1 MRWEACREVRLR
13 RLAVPAVAVVMTT
26 AAMICSSMACSSA
39 AGAQTLELRSGH
51 GVSVEADAGSVTIDG
66 YLPAR
71 VGSLSTLA
79 WGSTDQLAASA
90 TGTVSQF
97 ETGHLAAYGELHAE
111 VGVGPVWPVSIAWVS
126 DAGGG
131 AYRGQPTSGYIRTG
145 LRATRAIDMG
155 GHLWFVAGVG
165 RAGGDGS
172 YGTARGSLGA
182 SGQSH
187 GFTGVATADVVQAR
201 ASYADFTWRAAWSPR
216 TGTALART
224 SVDVTAGVRAGN
236 APGSRR
242 DWSEVGATVRLSRW
256 SALTAAYGT
265 SPSDPERAIQAVR
278 ATSIGLRLSFGG
290 PNGWSSLPAVS
301 RSAVRAVSAVS
312 GATPGKVSADGKRAL
327 TIHMRGNM
335 HGSTRLDIMG
345 DFTGWRALPMQHAA
359 DDAWTV
365 RVALQPGTH
374 HLNIRADRGEWQS
387 APGLPEIQDD
397 FGGHTSVLVV
407 P

>member
-1 MRWEACREVRLR
+1 
-13 RLAVPAVAVVMTT
+13 MTT
-26 AAMICSSMACSSA
+26 AATICSSIACSSM
-39 AGAQTLELRSGH
+39 AGAQTLEPQSGH
-51 GVSVEADAGSVTIDG
+51 GVAVEANAGSVTIDG

-71 VGSLSTLA
+71 VSSLSTLA

-90 TGTVSQF
+90 IGTVSQF

-111 VGVGPVWPVSIAWVS
+111 AGVGPVWPVSIAWVS

-131 AYRGQPTSGYIRTG
+131 AYRGQPTSGYIRTA
-145 LRATRAIDMG
+145 LRVTRAMDTG
-155 GHLWFVAGVG
+155 GHLWMVAGVG

-187 GFTGVATADVVQAR
+187 RFIGVATADVVHAR
-201 ASYADFTWRAAWSPR
+201 TSYADFTWRAAWSPG

-236 APGSRR
+236 ALGSRH

-265 SPSDPERAIQAVR
+265 SPSDPERATQAVR
-278 ATSIGLRLSFGG
+278 STSIGLRLSFGG
-290 PNGWSSLPAVS
+290 PNGWRSQLVAS
-301 RSAVRAVSAVS
+301 RSVVRAVSAFS
-312 GATPGKVSADGKRAL
+312 GVTLSDVSADGKRAL
-327 TIHMRGNM
+327 TIHMRENM
-335 HGSTRLDIMG
+335 HGSTHLNIMG
-345 DFTGWRALPMQHAA
+345 DFTGWRALPMQHVAG
-359 DDAWTV
+359 DAWIV

-374 HLNIRADRGEWQS
+374 HLNIRADGGEWQP

-397 FGGHTSVLVV
+397 FGGDTSVLIV